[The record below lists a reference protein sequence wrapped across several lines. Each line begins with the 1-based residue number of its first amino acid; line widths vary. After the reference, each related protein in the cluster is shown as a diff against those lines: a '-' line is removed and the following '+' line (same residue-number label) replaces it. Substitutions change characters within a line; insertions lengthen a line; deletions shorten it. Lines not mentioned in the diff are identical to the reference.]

1 MSSDDIYL
9 ALLEIFVLITAAQ
22 GLKVTSRKARIPPLI
37 MELLTGLILSPFALG
52 SVINSIT
59 GYQIFTINSYLIL
72 FSEFSVILLI
82 FASGLEHGF
91 KSLRTS
97 GGLASM
103 AATAG
108 AVLPFVG
115 VFFYMSRFV
124 SFDVAILMGAATGAT
139 SLAAVA
145 SIIEGEKLENERY
158 VKITLSAAA
167 IDDVVA
173 FIILSISLALI
184 DTRGLTFFDV
194 FKLTLTVVIS
204 WLIIFFASV
213 FIIPRIIS
221 IVSDSLVV
229 DVSLLILFI
238 LVTIMITLG
247 FSPIIAAFI
256 AGVAIAESRKAERIR
271 GMVRTMI
278 GIFGSIFFISIGA
291 QTDIFTFMS
300 PNVLIQGSIITVLAI
315 VLKFVGIYPFAY
327 LYNKDP
333 KRALAS
339 SLGMIPRGEMGLV
352 ISSIAFSSGIFDQ
365 ADLSEI
371 ILMSLATT
379 VIGAVAF
386 ERSARNIMKTQAT

>member
-1 MSSDDIYL
+1 MNSDQVYL
-9 ALLEIFVLITAAQ
+9 ALLEIFILVTVAQ
-22 GLKVTSRKARIPPLI
+22 GLKVASSKARVPPLI

-52 SVINSIT
+52 SFLNTIT

-97 GGLASM
+97 GTLASL
-103 AATAG
+103 AATFG

-115 VFFYMSRFV
+115 VFLYMSRFV
-124 SFDVAILMGAATGAT
+124 SFNVAILMGAASAAT

-173 FIILSISLALI
+173 FIILSVSLAII
-184 DTRGLTFFDV
+184 DSGGLTFFDV
-194 FKLTLTVVIS
+194 LKITLTVVIS
-204 WLIIFFASV
+204 WIIIFFASV

-229 DVSLLILFI
+229 DVSLLVLFV

-271 GMVRTMI
+271 GMVKTMI
-278 GIFGSIFFISIGA
+278 GIFGSLFFISIGA
-291 QTDIFTFMS
+291 QTDVFTFIS
-300 PNVLIQGSIITVLAI
+300 PSVLIQGTIITLIAVA
-315 VLKFVGIYPFAY
+315 LKFAGIYPFAY
-327 LYNKDP
+327 LYNRDGK
-333 KRALAS
+333 KALAS

-365 ADLSEI
+365 VDLSEVI
-371 ILMSLATT
+371 FMSLATT
-379 VIGAVAF
+379 VIGAIAF
-386 ERSARNIMKTQAT
+386 ERSTRSIMKTEA